1 MNSAPVEVFFEF
13 FSPSEAMCVSIPS
26 ATQMIIIVV
35 SIIISTI
42 RIVIRNEILFIDRR
56 NVMLSVWFA
65 GFIVLFLQNIEAR
78 RQYRLRANTVLLG
91 YVLGPSQHC
100 RIQQLF
106 PVALLPCSVS
116 LQPNR
121 SGAVCLDPVGV

>member
-42 RIVIRNEILFIDRR
+42 RIVIRNELLFIDRR
-56 NVMLSVWFA
+56 NSHALCVVCRLYCFVFA
-65 GFIVLFLQNIEAR
+65 KQLKPDV
-78 RQYRLRANTVLLG
+78 NTV
-91 YVLGPSQHC
+91 
-100 RIQQLF
+100 
-106 PVALLPCSVS
+106 
-116 LQPNR
+116 
-121 SGAVCLDPVGV
+121 